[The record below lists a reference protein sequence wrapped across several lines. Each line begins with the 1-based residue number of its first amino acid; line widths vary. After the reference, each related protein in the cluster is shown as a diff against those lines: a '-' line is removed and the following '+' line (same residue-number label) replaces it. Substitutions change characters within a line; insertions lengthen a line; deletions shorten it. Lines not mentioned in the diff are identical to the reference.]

1 MKLYEQVQTQIKDA
15 YSFIKDEYDS
25 NLIEEFLYPNRV
37 MEFYI
42 PIKMDD

>member
-1 MKLYEQVQTQIKDA
+1 MSLYQQVQTQIKDA
-15 YSFIKDEYDS
+15 YNFIKDEYDV

-42 PIKMDD
+42 PVKMDD